1 MVILELIRHALHQ
14 RRLKKAIAEK
24 RREIELISMDQSIDG
39 KTRAALMLDV
49 LKQLS
54 DLKLELD

>member
-1 MVILELIRHALHQ
+1 MILELIRHYLDQ

-24 RREIELISMDQSIDG
+24 RRELELISIDQSIDD